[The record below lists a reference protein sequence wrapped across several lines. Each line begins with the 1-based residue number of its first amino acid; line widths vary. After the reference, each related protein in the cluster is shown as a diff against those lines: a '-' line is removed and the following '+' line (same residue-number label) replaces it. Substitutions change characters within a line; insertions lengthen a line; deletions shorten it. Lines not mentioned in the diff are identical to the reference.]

1 MAATTL
7 SVGDIAIV
15 GYITNGS
22 PDSFSFVNLV
32 PIGSG
37 TVIYFTDNGWTGTQ
51 FRGSSATDGD
61 GNENLIRFTAIS
73 DIPAGTVI
81 RSTDTS
87 ANYTWAKSGQ
97 IGTTIAGSYAD
108 LSLSQSGEQIAAFQS
123 TNTNNPLN
131 SGFTAIYQIDNTGTF
146 ENATTASEGNI
157 ITGLSQA
164 SNSAVL
170 FNNISATYAAFN
182 LNILSSGTKAQW
194 LAAINNSSNWTFSN
208 LTALPTGSITVGSGT
223 TQPDLTVSLSSP
235 TSVTVNNSF
244 DYTLVVSNAGNANAS
259 GISVQFTL
267 PSGVTFNSTGGSGF
281 TSSQNSGVVTF
292 SGGSI
297 NASGSATLT
306 VNVTPTTT
314 GTLTT
319 GTAIVD
325 PSNTIVE
332 SNDNNNTAAAIS
344 TTVNPITPSNT
355 APTIL
360 ADNETVIDADKI
372 TPFLSLPNNS
382 PTATPAAFVSGVIN
396 DLTDPAKTIGIE
408 FNVSDAETDAGS
420 LTVTAT
426 SSNTAVVENANLTL
440 TGTGTSRNLK
450 INPTGVGFSDITV
463 TVSDGNLSSSY
474 VIKYAASAAGST
486 TTRFLTGTSDASSA
500 IAIDADYM
508 FVADDE
514 DQTIRLYDRND
525 SGLPL
530 SSFDFTSSL
539 GLFGSSE
546 VDIEAS
552 TKIGNIIYWIGS
564 HSNNSSGNDRPN
576 RERIFSTTISGTGAS
591 TTLTFGGYY
600 QFLEDDLIAWDN
612 TNGHGLGAGFLGLAA
627 SAANNVVPEQ
637 SNGFNI
643 EGFTVA
649 PNGTTGYIAFRAP
662 NEPTTDRTKAL
673 IVPVTN
679 FTSILNGSG
688 GTAGSATF
696 GAPIQLDLG
705 GRGIR
710 SIERNANNEY
720 LIIAGPAGAATGTA
734 PNDFRLYTWTG
745 VATDAPVLR
754 SADLTAL
761 NAGGSFETIVEVPN
775 SLTSSTQ
782 LQFLVDNGDSDWY
795 SNGTISKDL
804 AQTNFQKF
812 RSELI
817 NLGTAILP
825 TKISEIQ
832 GTGTAATAGTYT
844 IEGIV
849 VGDFQGANQL
859 GGFYLQEEDTDADG
873 NVLTSEAIFVI
884 SSTAVNVGDKV
895 RLTGTVVEN
904 SSTPSFNQAVITPT
918 SVSVLATGQQALVT
932 ATVLD
937 LPTASF
943 GDLERY
949 EGMLVTIPETLTVT
963 EVFNLGRFGEVSL
976 SANGRLPNPT
986 NIIDPNDSPAS
997 GTSSTGNSNVAA
1009 VTAQQDLNNRSRII
1023 LDDGSSASNLS
1034 DVPYVNTTDGD
1045 LTNDTLRIGSTIAGL
1060 TGVVGF
1066 GFNNY
1071 RIQATQTPVF
1081 NYEAR
1086 PTLPTVG
1093 GSLKVSTFNVLNYFN
1108 GDGLGGGFPTSRGA
1122 DSAAEFSRQRA
1133 KIIAAIQSL
1142 NADVVGLVEIEN
1154 DGDGANSAIADL
1166 VNGLNAAMGA
1176 GTYAFTS
1183 LANTTGSSG
1192 TDEIKVAFIYKPSAV
1207 TPVGNAVY
1215 FNDPAFTSLGRPPL
1229 AQTFSVIATG
1239 EKFTPI
1245 VNHFKSKSASGAT
1258 GLDADQ
1264 GDGQGA
1270 YNNTRKTQATAL
1282 LNFVS
1287 QIQTAS
1293 GDGDVMI
1300 LGDLNAYNEED
1311 PIDILRAAGFTK
1323 LTTATDSYVFDG
1335 QTGSL
1340 DHALVSASLVSQ
1352 VTGAA
1357 KWNINSSEPIAFD
1370 YNDNVADSGEANTE
1384 LRNDTSLYSATPF
1397 RSSDH
1402 DPVLVGLNLY
1412 SAIAPTNLSLSA
1424 TSINENV
1431 AVNNVNNVIGT
1442 FSTTDPNVNDT
1453 FTYSFVN
1460 GVNDNATF
1468 SINGSQLLI
1477 NASPNFEAKSSYN
1490 ILVRTTDNSGLS
1502 FDKSLTIN
1510 INDVNEAPTVVSLN
1524 NQVTAIAENT
1534 STATRI
1540 KVADIAIT
1548 DDALGTNTLSV
1559 SGTDA
1564 SFFEISGNA
1573 LYLKANT
1580 ALNFEA
1586 KTSYNVTV
1594 NVDDSTVGN
1603 TPDATANFTLNITDV
1618 NEAPT
1623 AVNLNNQVTAIAEN
1637 TSTTTRIKVADIA
1650 ITNDAL
1656 GTNSLSVSGT
1666 DASFFLL

>member
-1 MAATTL
+1 M
-7 SVGDIAIV
+7 
-15 GYITNGS
+15 
-22 PDSFSFVNLV
+22 
-32 PIGSG
+32 
-37 TVIYFTDNGWTGTQ
+37 
-51 FRGSSATDGD
+51 
-61 GNENLIRFTAIS
+61 
-73 DIPAGTVI
+73 
-81 RSTDTS
+81 
-87 ANYTWAKSGQ
+87 
-97 IGTTIAGSYAD
+97 
-108 LSLSQSGEQIAAFQS
+108 
-123 TNTNNPLN
+123 
-131 SGFTAIYQIDNTGTF
+131 
-146 ENATTASEGNI
+146 
-157 ITGLSQA
+157 
-164 SNSAVL
+164 
-170 FNNISATYAAFN
+170 
-182 LNILSSGTKAQW
+182 
-194 LAAINNSSNWTFSN
+194 
-208 LTALPTGSITVGSGT
+208 TALPTGSITVGSGT

-319 GTAIVD
+319 GTAVVD

-332 SNDNNNTAAAIS
+332 SNETNNTAAAIT

-360 ADNETVIDADKI
+360 AENETVIDADKI

-382 PTATPAAFVSGVIN
+382 PTATPAAFVSGVIS
-396 DLTDPAKTIGIE
+396 DPTDPAKTIGIE
-408 FNVSDAETDAGS
+408 FNVSDDETAAGS

-426 SSNTAVVENANLTL
+426 SSNTAVVPNAIANLTL
-440 TGTGTSRNLK
+440 SGTGTSRNLK

-514 DQTIRLYDRND
+514 DQTIRLYDRTK
-525 SGLPL
+525 SGLPI
-530 SSFDFTSSL
+530 STFDFTSSL
-539 GLFGSSE
+539 GLSGNSE

-600 QFLEDDLIAWDN
+600 QFLEDDMIAWDN

-688 GTAGSATF
+688 GTAGSAIF
-696 GAPIQLDLG
+696 GTPIQLDLG

-734 PNDFRLYTWTG
+734 PHDFRLYTWTG

-937 LPTASF
+937 LPTTVL

-986 NIIDPNDSPAS
+986 NIVDPNDSPAS
-997 GTSSTGNSNVAA
+997 GTSSTGTSNVTA

-1258 GLDADQ
+1258 VLDADQ

-1287 QIQTAS
+1287 QIQSAS

-1370 YNDNVADSGEANTE
+1370 YNNNVADSGEANTE

-1524 NQVTAIAENT
+1524 NQVTAIAENS

-1540 KVADIAIT
+1540 KVADIAIA
-1548 DDALGTNTLSV
+1548 DDALGINTLSV

-1564 SFFEISGNA
+1564 SLFEISGNA

-1586 KTSYNVTV
+1586 KTSYSVNV
-1594 NVDDSTVGN
+1594 NVDDSTVGS
-1603 TPDATANFTLNITDV
+1603 TPDATTNFTLSITNV
-1618 NEAPT
+1618 NESPT
-1623 AVNLNNQVTAIAEN
+1623 VVSAIAPQAINNGSAFNYSFASNVFADPEGTALTYSISGQPAWLN
-1637 TSTTTRIKVADIA
+1637 FNPSTRTFSGIANGVGTSTVTVSASD
-1650 ITNDAL
+1650 
-1656 GTNSLSVSGT
+1656 GTNTTSTNLSLTVNQPVVAATVFDQSGATSAQTIIGLASDDNIFGGGFNDLVRAGDGADTILGNGGNDRLYGDGGNDIIVGGTGT
-1666 DASFFLL
+1666 DNLFGGLGSDTFVIQAVGNGLDIVNDFQNGVDLIGLSTAHSGGLSFSSLTFTSFGTSGASTSIRAGGTEIMRLINVAPALINNADFQIIG